1 LLFLQ
6 IMIALDG
13 NTLTLVQLAEIAR
26 GHAEARLDDAARER
40 VIASRAVI
48 ERIIAADRTV
58 YGVNTGFGKLAD
70 VRISPDHIR
79 ELQLNLLRSHSCGV
93 GEPLGQAETR
103 AMTALRANVLAK
115 GFSGVRPVVIET
127 LIGML
132 NRGVH
137 PVIPARGS
145 VGASGDLAP
154 LAHLAMV
161 AIGEGEAIF
170 QNERMSGGEALRR
183 AGIAPLELE
192 AKEGVALINGTQAMC
207 AVGALA
213 LLDAE
218 KLAVTADVAGA
229 MTLEALRGTP
239 AAFRSPIHAARP
251 HRGQQAVAKHLLS
264 LLAESEIRESHRF
277 NDPRVQD
284 AYTLRCIPQV
294 HGAARDT
301 LSELRRVLE
310 IEINSATDNPLVF
323 PGESPE
329 LDEVI
334 SGGNFHGE
342 PVAMALDYAAM
353 GVAELGAIS
362 ERRIERLVN
371 PDLSGLPAF
380 LVEDAGTNSGM
391 MMAQVT
397 AVALCAENKILAHP
411 ASIDSLPTSGNRE
424 DHVSMGMTAAL
435 KLREIVRHTEQIVAI
450 ELMCAAQGLEY
461 LKPLRPGRGVE
472 LAYQKVRK
480 MVAPLVEDRALA
492 PDLAIIA
499 GAVSAGA
506 FDLKSGI

>member
-1 LLFLQ
+1 
-6 IMIALDG
+6 MIALDG
-13 NTLTLVQLAEIAR
+13 NTLTLRQLADIALR
-26 GHAEARLDDAARER
+26 DEAVSLDEAAREL

-79 ELQLNLLRSHSCGV
+79 ELQVNLLRSHSCGV
-93 GEPLGQAETR
+93 GEPLSEAETR
-103 AMTALRANVLAK
+103 AMICLRANVLAK
-115 GFSGVRPVVIET
+115 GFSGVRPQVIET
-127 LIGML
+127 LIEML

-137 PVIPARGS
+137 PVIPSRGS

-161 AIGEGEAIF
+161 AIGEGEAMY
-170 QNERMSGGEALRR
+170 QSERMSGGEALRR
-183 AGIAPLELE
+183 AGIAPLELQ

-207 AVGALA
+207 AVGGLA
-213 LLDAE
+213 LLEAE
-218 KLAVTADVAGA
+218 RLAATTDVAGA

-239 AAFRSPIHAARP
+239 AAFRAAIHQARP
-251 HRGQQAVAKHLLS
+251 QRGQMRVARHLLA
-264 LLAESEIRESHRF
+264 LLAESEIRESHRN

-284 AYTLRCIPQV
+284 AYTLRCMPQV

-301 LSELRRVLE
+301 LDELRRVIE

-323 PGESPE
+323 PGETPE
-329 LDEVI
+329 FDEVI

-342 PVAMALDYAAM
+342 PVAMALDYAAI

-371 PDLSGLPAF
+371 PDLSGGLPPF
-380 LVEDAGTNSGM
+380 LVADAGTNSGM

-411 ASIDSLPTSGNRE
+411 AAIDSLPTSGNRE
-424 DHVSMGMTAAL
+424 DHVSMGMTSAL
-435 KLREIVRHTEQIVAI
+435 KLRQIVRNTEKIVAI

-472 LAYQKVRK
+472 LAYQRLRHL
-480 MVAPLVEDRALA
+480 VAPLVEDRALA
-492 PDLAIIA
+492 PDMAIIA

-506 FDLKSGI
+506 FDLKFEI

>member
-1 LLFLQ
+1 
-6 IMIALDG
+6 MISLDG
-13 NTLTLVQLAEIAR
+13 NTLTLEHLAAVAR
-26 GHAEARLDDAARER
+26 GREEAGFDEAARER
-40 VIASRAVI
+40 VLASRAVI
-48 ERIIAADRTV
+48 ERIIAEDRTV

-70 VRISPDHIR
+70 VRIAPDHIR
-79 ELQLNLLRSHSCGV
+79 ELQVNLLRSHACGV
-93 GEPLGQAETR
+93 GEPLSEAETR
-103 AMTALRANVLAK
+103 AMICLRANVLAK

-127 LIGML
+127 LLEML

-137 PVIPARGS
+137 PIIPSRGS

-154 LAHLAMV
+154 LAHLALV
-161 AIGEGEAIF
+161 AIGEGEAIY
-170 QNERMSGGEALRR
+170 QNERMSGGAALRR
-183 AGIAPLELE
+183 AGIAPLELQ
-192 AKEGVALINGTQAMC
+192 AREGVALINGTQAMC

-218 KLAVTADVAGA
+218 KLAATTDVAGA

-239 AAFRSPIHAARP
+239 AAFRSVIHEVRP
-251 HRGQQAVAKHLLS
+251 QRGQLAVARHLLA
-264 LLAESEIRESHRF
+264 LLAESEIRESHRN

-284 AYTLRCIPQV
+284 AYSLRCMPQV
-294 HGAARDT
+294 HGASRDT

-323 PGESPE
+323 PGKSPE

-342 PVAMALDYAAM
+342 PVAMALDYAAI

-371 PDLSGLPAF
+371 PDLSGGLPPF

-391 MMAQVT
+391 MIAQVT

-411 ASIDSLPTSGNRE
+411 ASTDSLPTSGNRE
-424 DHVSMGMTAAL
+424 DHVSMGMTSAL
-435 KLREIVRHTEQIVAI
+435 KLRQIVRNTEQIVAI
-450 ELMCAAQGLEY
+450 ELICAAQGLEY

-472 LAYQKVRK
+472 LAYQRLRHL
-480 MVAPLVEDRALA
+480 VAPLVEDRALA

-499 GAVSAGA
+499 GAVNAGA
-506 FDLKSGI
+506 FDLKFES